1 MEYLLIDKCDD
12 IFFFKNL
19 KDVSE
24 YLNLNKSQTNNEL
37 RQSIKHYNKRTNR
50 GNYVQRLYD
59 NPVLPP
65 RLTFDLDKYIYYLDE
80 NGVRMY
86 GELVHL

>member
-1 MEYLLIDKCDD
+1 MEYLVIDKCND
-12 IFFFKNL
+12 IFFFNNL

-50 GNYVQRLYD
+50 GNYVQRMYD

-65 RLTFDLDKYIYYLDE
+65 RLTFELNKFIYYLDDF
-80 NGVRMY
+80 
-86 GELVHL
+86 GELMWGIPAHL

>member
-1 MEYLLIDKCDD
+1 MEYLVIDKCND
-12 IFFFKNL
+12 IFFFNNL
-19 KDVSE
+19 KEVSE

-50 GNYVQRLYD
+50 GNYVQRMYD

-65 RLTFDLDKYIYYLDE
+65 RLTFELNKYIYYLDDQ
-80 NGVRMY
+80 GIKMY
-86 GELVHL
+86 GEFVHL

>member
-1 MEYLLIDKCDD
+1 MEYLVIDKCND
-12 IFFFKNL
+12 IFFFNNL

-24 YLNLNKSQTNNEL
+24 YLNLTKSQTNNEL

-50 GNYVQRLYD
+50 GNYVQRMYD

-65 RLTFDLDKYIYYLDE
+65 RLTFELNKYIYYLDDQ
-80 NGVRMY
+80 GIKMY
-86 GELVHL
+86 GEFVHL

>member
-1 MEYLLIDKCDD
+1 MEYLVIDKCND
-12 IFFFKNL
+12 IFFFNNL

-50 GNYVQRLYD
+50 GNYVQRMYD

-65 RLTFDLDKYIYYLDE
+65 RLTFELNKYIYYLDDQ
-80 NGVRMY
+80 GIKMY
-86 GELVHL
+86 GKFVHL

>member
-1 MEYLLIDKCDD
+1 MEYLVIDKCND
-12 IFFFKNL
+12 IFFFNNL
-19 KDVSE
+19 KEVSE

-50 GNYVQRLYD
+50 GNYIQRLYE

-65 RLTFDLDKYIYYLDE
+65 RLTFELNKYIYYLDDQ
-80 NGVRMY
+80 GIKMY
-86 GELVHL
+86 GEFVHL

>member
-1 MEYLLIDKCDD
+1 MEYLVIDKCND
-12 IFFFKNL
+12 IFFFNNL

-24 YLNLNKSQTNNEL
+24 YLNLTKSQTNNEL

-50 GNYVQRLYD
+50 GNYVQRMYD

-65 RLTFDLDKYIYYLDE
+65 RLTFELDKYIYYLDDQ
-80 NGVRMY
+80 GIKMY
-86 GELVHL
+86 GEFVHL

>member
-1 MEYLLIDKCDD
+1 MEYLVIDKCND
-12 IFFFKNL
+12 IFFFNNL

-50 GNYVQRLYD
+50 GNYIQRLYE

-65 RLTFDLDKYIYYLDE
+65 RLIFEVDKYIYYLDDQ
-80 NGVRMY
+80 GIKMY
-86 GELVHL
+86 GEFVHL

>member
-1 MEYLLIDKCDD
+1 MEYLVIDKCND
-12 IFFFKNL
+12 IFFFNNL

-50 GNYVQRLYD
+50 GNYVQRMYD

-65 RLTFDLDKYIYYLDE
+65 RLTFELNKYIYYLDDQ
-80 NGVRMY
+80 GIKMY
-86 GELVHL
+86 GEFVHL

>member
-1 MEYLLIDKCDD
+1 MEYLLIDKCND
-12 IFFFKNL
+12 IFFFNNL

-50 GNYVQRLYD
+50 GNYVQRMYD

-65 RLTFDLDKYIYYLDE
+65 RLTFELNKYIYYLDDQ
-80 NGVRMY
+80 GIKMY
-86 GELVHL
+86 GEFVHL